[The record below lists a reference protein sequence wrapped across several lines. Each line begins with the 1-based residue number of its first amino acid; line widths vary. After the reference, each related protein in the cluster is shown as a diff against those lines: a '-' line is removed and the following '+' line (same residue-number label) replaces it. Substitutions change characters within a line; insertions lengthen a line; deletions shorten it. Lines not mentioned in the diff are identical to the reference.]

1 MFYAIVIFIS
11 AFLIFLVQP
20 LIAKQILPWFGG
32 SAAVWGTCLLFFQS
46 ALLAGYAYADVLTR
60 YLSLKR
66 QVLLHGTL
74 LLAAALT
81 MPIIA
86 NDSWRPLGN
95 EEPILRILGLLL
107 ATIGLPYFLLASTTP
122 LIGAWYWKRF
132 QTSAPYRLFALS
144 NFASLLALLGY
155 PFLIEPWL
163 GNRETAWTWSVLF
176 VIFAFLCFALGRFT
190 VDQSRSANEAN
201 PNATQVKPISDVQH
215 RVQPAQ
221 WLRWVALSAIGS
233 ALLLGVSSHLT
244 QNISS
249 APLLWVV
256 PLSLY
261 LITFIISFDHP
272 RWYLRVI
279 YLPLAIILVPLMAWL
294 SDSLNLKLVTP
305 IYACGLFVVC
315 MVCHGELARLKPH
328 PSKLTTFYLSLSIG
342 GALGS
347 LAMAVI
353 APLLFAGYFELYA
366 ALIAATIVA
375 FFIPIGQKPRER
387 WLAKGISGIVIMA
400 VSVLSW
406 QGIRDYT
413 QGVRS

>member
-176 VIFAFLCFALGRFT
+176 VDFCFSMFCA
-190 VDQSRSANEAN
+190 
-201 PNATQVKPISDVQH
+201 
-215 RVQPAQ
+215 
-221 WLRWVALSAIGS
+221 WAI
-233 ALLLGVSSHLT
+233 
-244 QNISS
+244 
-249 APLLWVV
+249 
-256 PLSLY
+256 Y
-261 LITFIISFDHP
+261 
-272 RWYLRVI
+272 
-279 YLPLAIILVPLMAWL
+279 
-294 SDSLNLKLVTP
+294 
-305 IYACGLFVVC
+305 C
-315 MVCHGELARLKPH
+315 
-328 PSKLTTFYLSLSIG
+328 
-342 GALGS
+342 
-347 LAMAVI
+347 
-353 APLLFAGYFELYA
+353 
-366 ALIAATIVA
+366 
-375 FFIPIGQKPRER
+375 
-387 WLAKGISGIVIMA
+387 
-400 VSVLSW
+400 
-406 QGIRDYT
+406 
-413 QGVRS
+413 

>member
-176 VIFAFLCFALGRFT
+176 VIFAILCFALGRFT
-190 VDQSRSANEAN
+190 VNQSAPSLVDEAN
-201 PNATQVKPISDVQH
+201 LNATQVKPISDPRH
-215 RVQPAQ
+215 RIQPTQ

-279 YLPLAIILVPLMAWL
+279 YLPLAIVLVPLMAWL

-328 PSKLTTFYLSLSIG
+328 PSKLTTFYLSISIG

-353 APLLFAGYFELYA
+353 APLLFTGYFELYA

-375 FFIPIGQKPRER
+375 FFIPIWQK
-387 WLAKGISGIVIMA
+387 
-400 VSVLSW
+400 
-406 QGIRDYT
+406 
-413 QGVRS
+413 